1 MRVEA
6 TLRRSAAA
14 RSAAPAGASKP
25 AHGFSVVVDNEAPPA
40 SATNESAAAEGIG
53 ALLALQVVGDP
64 LSSRKRAVQDGRDI
78 LDGLDRIKVALLE
91 GWVPVDRL
99 ERLAAIV
106 AKRASSGDERLDQLL
121 AEIELRARV
130 ELAKLGR

>member
-6 TLRRSAAA
+6 ALRRAPAA
-14 RSAAPAGASKP
+14 RAGAPAGAGKP
-25 AHGFSVVVDNEAPPA
+25 GHGFSVVVDNETTPA
-40 SATNESAAAEGIG
+40 ATQESAAPEGIG

-64 LSSRKRAVQDGRDI
+64 LTSRKRAVQNGRDI
-78 LDGLDRIKVALLE
+78 LDDLDRLKVAVLE
-91 GWVPVDRL
+91 GRVPMERF
-99 ERLAAIV
+99 ERLAAIL
-106 AKRASSGDERLDQLL
+106 AERLSSGDERLDQLL

>member
-6 TLRRSAAA
+6 MLRRTTARPSA
-14 RSAAPAGASKP
+14 PGANRP
-25 AHGFSVVVDNEAPPA
+25 AHGFSVVVDNDAP
-40 SATNESAAAEGIG
+40 ATAVAQESAGMEGVA
-53 ALLALQVVGDP
+53 ALLVLQAVGDP
-64 LSSRKRAVQDGRDI
+64 LSSRRRAVQDGRDI

-91 GWVPVDRL
+91 GRIPVERL
-99 ERLAAIV
+99 EQLAAMV
-106 AKRASSGDERLDQLL
+106 AARSSSGDERLDQLL

>member
-14 RSAAPAGASKP
+14 RSAAPAGASK

-40 SATNESAAAEGIG
+40 AATHESSAAEGIG

-64 LSSRKRAVQDGRDI
+64 LSSRKRAVQDGSDI

-106 AKRASSGDERLDQLL
+106 AERSASGDERLDQLL